1 MSDGKFKNL
10 IIDAYNKAKEGNLV
24 GIVYS
29 AVSTYGFRD
38 LIDINGFAENSNSDM
53 LYLKSKL
60 TDTELDIYKWD
71 LEDYKVKNSENTIY
85 VKLKNKMEVA
95 LMY

>member
-24 GIVYS
+24 GIIYS
-29 AVSTYGFRD
+29 AVSTYGFSD
-38 LIDINGFAENSNSDM
+38 LIDIDGFVENSNPDM
-53 LYLKSKL
+53 LHLKSKL
-60 TDTELDIYKWD
+60 TDTEVDIYKWE
-71 LEDYKVKNSENTIY
+71 LEDYKIKSSESTIY

>member
-1 MSDGKFKNL
+1 M
-10 IIDAYNKAKEGNLV
+10 
-24 GIVYS
+24 GIVYG

-38 LIDINGFAENSNSDM
+38 LVDVNGFVESINSDM

-60 TDTELDIYKWD
+60 TDTEVDIYKWE
-71 LEDYKVKNSENTIY
+71 LEDYKIKSSESTIY